1 MSFYSQN
8 TTYILYKLSSKDLK
22 EFFFSEV
29 IKWFN
34 NENGT
39 SFSFE
44 LLFGKLS
51 NEFNPSLPPLMLK
64 KLNYVFLFAKHYIYT
79 YKLRSEDFE
88 EFTKKLEIK
97 YCKLSLKYAQ
107 ISQK

>member
-1 MSFYSQN
+1 M
-8 TTYILYKLSSKDLK
+8 K

-97 YCKLSLKYAQ
+97 YCTEGFYVNREIKSQ
-107 ISQK
+107 ICPDKSRVSYGI